1 MLIKKLIKN
10 IGVKNM
16 LIREIA
22 CPFFVGFH
30 DNSYYMEIETDDNY
44 YPDTDYTALHKD
56 VSIFFVDKI
65 KSILQESTDRIKIKF
80 KSVYS
85 PKYYNYETE
94 QIICSVYM
102 PDSGFELL
110 KEEIINNKEEFI
122 ELIEKRFTSRDGFS
136 SFYSNSYD
144 VWLDKYINNFKSNKL
159 EEQEIILKTMLEFY
173 LLCNTTYDITDYLQ
187 QECCCNFSEECY

>member
-1 MLIKKLIKN
+1 
-10 IGVKNM
+10 M

-22 CPFFVGFH
+22 CPFFNGFY
-30 DNSYYMEIETDDNY
+30 NTSYYVEIETDDVY

-56 VSIFFVDKI
+56 ISLFLVDKI
-65 KSILQESTDRIKIKF
+65 NSLLQETTDSIKLKV
-80 KSVYS
+80 KSVYL

-94 QIICSVYM
+94 QIICNVYM

-122 ELIEKRFTSRDGFS
+122 ELIEKRFTSGDGFT

-144 VWLDKYINNFKSNKL
+144 VWLDKYINNFKENKL
-159 EEQEIILKTMLEFY
+159 EEQEIILETMLEFY